1 MFDPLEDLSGARILV
16 SNDDGIDAEGLKALE
31 RVARTLSDD
40 VWVVAPLTEQSGAGH
55 SLTLH
60 EPLRY
65 QRRGPRHV
73 AVRGTPTDC
82 VLMAVK
88 LVMGDRPPDL
98 VLSGFNRGAN
108 MGEDVTYSGTVAV
121 AMEGTLLG
129 IRSIA
134 LSQHVQDPANPS
146 WAVAEAHAADVI
158 RRACAAPWSRDVLVN
173 VNFPDCAP
181 DAVQGLRLARQGRR
195 VGSTRFAE
203 DLVERKDPRG
213 RPYVWIGVEQVREFN
228 GQDTDLHAIADD
240 CISVTPLCIDLTDE
254 TTLTTLSRVFAE

>member
-1 MFDPLEDLSGARILV
+1 MFDPLEDLSRARILV
-16 SNDDGIDAEGLKALE
+16 SNDDGIDAEGIQALE
-31 RVARTLSDD
+31 RVARSLSDD
-40 VWVVAPLTEQSGAGH
+40 VWVVAPATEQSGAGH

-60 EPLRY
+60 SPLRY
-65 QRRGPRHV
+65 EQRDPRHF

-82 VLMAVK
+82 VLMGVK
-88 LVMGDRPPDL
+88 MFLGARAPDL

-129 IRSIA
+129 IRSMA
-134 LSQHVQDPANPS
+134 LSQHVSGPGRAS

-158 RRACAAPWSRDVLVN
+158 RRACAAPWSRDVLIN
-173 VNFPDCAP
+173 VNFPDCPP
-181 DAVQGLRLARQGRR
+181 DAVQGVRLARQGRR

-213 RPYVWIGVEQVREFN
+213 RPYVWIGVEQVRAFD
-228 GQDTDLHAIADD
+228 GSDSDLHAIADD
-240 CISVTPLCIDLTDE
+240 CISVTPLCIDLTDQA
-254 TTLTTLSRVFAE
+254 TLTTMSRVFSA